1 MGVKISELTQAMA
14 AQDTDVLPI
23 VQNGETKKITKENL
37 FNDTETEIENLEG
50 SKVNKTGDTLTGE
63 LNFNNKND
71 YAAIRK
77 TRTINDTDYSVSVGV
92 GVNSSARME
101 LYQGNNTLGSVE
113 ARTDGIYNGLSGKK
127 LAEQSTGW
135 TNATLTSKIK
145 GTIRYTKLGNI
156 VIVNFSDV
164 EANGSI
170 AGNADILATGLPNS
184 SVYLVSSLPNYGT
197 PSKPI
202 RIGITTDGK
211 IQTHYSNNFTASEST
226 GFYGT
231 IVYITN

>member
-1 MGVKISELTQAMA
+1 MA
-14 AQDTDVLPI
+14 LP
-23 VQNGETKKITKENL
+23 NYEK
-37 FNDTETEIENLEG
+37 
-50 SKVNKTGDTLTGE
+50 KVNKSGDTLTGE
-63 LNFNNKND
+63 LLFENKDVYN
-71 YAAIRK
+71 AIRK
-77 TRTINDTDYSVSVGV
+77 TRTFNNEDYQVSVGV
-92 GVNSSARME
+92 GGNMSARME
-101 LYQGNNTLGSVE
+101 FVKVPDNVLSSVE
-113 ARTDGIYNGLSGKK
+113 AKSDGIYNGVTGKK

-156 VIVNFSDV
+156 VIINFSDV

-170 AGNADILATGLPNS
+170 GSHADVLATGLPNS
-184 SVYLVSSLPNYGT
+184 NVYLVSSLLNYST

-211 IQTHYSNNFTASEST
+211 IQTHYTSNFTASEAT

-231 IVYITN
+231 IVYMTNQ

>member
-1 MGVKISELTQAMA
+1 MGVKISELNEATS
-14 AQDTDVLPI
+14 AQNSDVLPI
-23 VQNGETKKITKENL
+23 VQNGETKKVTV
-37 FNDTETEIENLEG
+37 ETLG
-50 SKVNKTGDTLTGE
+50 SQKVNKSGDTLTGGLLFE
-63 LNFNNKND
+63 NKNGYD
-71 YAAIRK
+71 AIRK
-77 TRTINDTDYSVSVGV
+77 TRTINNTDYQITLGL
-92 GVNSSARME
+92 GGNASARME
-101 LYQGNNTLGSVE
+101 LVGANDTVLSSVE
-113 ARTDGIYNGLSGKK
+113 ARSDGIYNGVSGQK

-145 GTIRYTKLGNI
+145 GTIRYSKLGNI

-170 AGNADILATGLPNS
+170 ASNADVLATGLPNS
-184 SVYLVSSLPNYGT
+184 NIYLVSALFNYGT
-197 PSKPI
+197 PGKPM

-231 IVYITN
+231 IVYVTNQ

>member
-1 MGVKISELTQAMA
+1 MGVKISELNEASSVQNSN
-14 AQDTDVLPI
+14 VLPI
-23 VQNGETKKITKENL
+23 VQNGETKKIQV
-37 FNDTETEIENLEG
+37 ETLG
-50 SKVNKTGDTLTGE
+50 SQKVNKSGDTLTGE
-63 LNFNNKND
+63 LNFNNKSD
-71 YAAIRK
+71 YGAIRK
-77 TRTINDTDYSVSVGV
+77 TRTLNGTDYQLTVGI
-92 GVNSSARME
+92 GANGSARME
-101 LYQGNNTLGSVE
+101 YVTNNTVLSSIE
-113 ARTDGIYNGLSGKK
+113 ARSDALYNGVSGKK

-170 AGNADILATGLPNS
+170 ASNADILATGLPNS
-184 SVYLVSSLPNYGT
+184 SVYLASSLPNYGT

-211 IQTHYSNNFTASEST
+211 IQTHYSNSFTASEAT

-231 IVYITN
+231 IVYMTNQ